1 MVNVPNA
8 TLRKRMLEPPECFK
22 WEGIVLNFIVVPVYK
37 KQNGSLAL
45 GLIWKDR
52 FIQKKIFSTSI
63 LNVS

>member
-1 MVNVPNA
+1 M
-8 TLRKRMLEPPECFK
+8 
-22 WEGIVLNFIVVPVYK
+22 LNFVVASVYK

-45 GLIWKDR
+45 GLTWKDG